1 MRRALVTGAT
11 GGLGLALT
19 AALLEAGYAV
29 RATGRSPAACARL
42 KLMGAEVVPGDLLQ
56 MDLSGLCDGVD
67 VVFHAAALSSPWG
80 DEAVFRRINVE
91 ATQAL
96 VAAAKGAGCDA
107 FVFVSSPSIYAAFR
121 DQISLTE
128 EVAPPARSLNAYA
141 RTKKLA
147 EAHVLAADGP
157 GFRTMAIRPRAL
169 IGPDDTVVLP
179 RILKLVRKGV
189 LPVFRSGVARVDLTD
204 VRDAAQ
210 ALVLADRHRAGIGGR
225 AVNISGGQPI
235 GVLDL
240 AGRLCEALSVRPR
253 LVPLPMGPMR
263 AAAAASQTVCGL
275 LPGRPEPSLTPYTL
289 ATLAYSQ
296 TFDLSFARSALGYA
310 PAYHP
315 VATALALAPEMAP
328 EMARRTAA

>member
-19 AALLEAGYAV
+19 AALVEAGYAV
-29 RATGRSPAACARL
+29 RATGRTPAAGERL
-42 KLMGAEVVPGDLLQ
+42 EQMGAEVILGDLLQ
-56 MDLSGLCDGVD
+56 TDVVALCDGVD
-67 VVFHAAALSSPWG
+67 AVFHAAALSSPWG
-80 DEAVFRRINVE
+80 DEAVFHRINVT

-96 VAAAKGAGCDA
+96 LAAAEWAGCDS

-121 DQISLTE
+121 DQIGLTE
-128 EVAPPARSLNAYA
+128 DAPLPSRCLNAYA
-141 RTKKLA
+141 RTKRLA
-147 EAHVLAADGP
+147 EAHVLAADRQ
-157 GFRTMAIRPRAL
+157 GFRTTAIRPRAL

-189 LPVFRSGVARVDLTD
+189 LPVFRGGVAKVDLTD
-204 VRDAAQ
+204 VRDAAL
-210 ALVLADRHRAGIGGR
+210 ALVSADQNRSVVGGKV
-225 AVNISGGQPI
+225 VNISGGQPI

-240 AGRLCEALSVRPR
+240 AQRLCEVLNVRPR
-253 LVPLPMGPMR
+253 LVPAPMGAMR
-263 AAAAASQTVCGL
+263 AAAAASQVVCRL

-296 TFDLSFARSALGYA
+296 TFDLSFARAVLDYA

-315 VATALALAPEMAP
+315 LATALALAPS
-328 EMARRTAA
+328 MAREAEA